1 MLACS
6 QLGPLRNVAGTAEVA
21 GCLSGAALV
30 GILTVCLTIYGGATF
45 QEGSEMTKKTL
56 SGRVLPTDEL
66 QSASGYVPPGV
77 QAVLSAACWAYPTA
91 PVLPFAGGLVY
102 ISRTAGCDG

>member
-1 MLACS
+1 MLACL

-66 QSASGYVPPGV
+66 QSASGYVPPGTGCV
-77 QAVLSAACWAYPTA
+77 VRSLLGVPHDSCTA
-91 PVLPFAGGLVY
+91 FCGRLGVHSTDSWL
-102 ISRTAGCDG
+102 